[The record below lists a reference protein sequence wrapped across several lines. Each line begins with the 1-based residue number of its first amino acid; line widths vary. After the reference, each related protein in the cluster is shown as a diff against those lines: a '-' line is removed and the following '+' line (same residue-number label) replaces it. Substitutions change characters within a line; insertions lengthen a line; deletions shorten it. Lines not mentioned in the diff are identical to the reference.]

1 MKQIIVTKKDTI
13 SPTDK
18 ETLKENGII
27 LIECE
32 NPNEVRVINQIEG
45 FEADD
50 FVGALIH
57 TVRNSMTSSVRD
69 EFAKNFLDRTK
80 KK

>member
-13 SPTDK
+13 SPSDK
-18 ETLKENGII
+18 DILKENGII

-50 FVGALIH
+50 FVGAMIETIKS
-57 TVRNSMTSSVRD
+57 TVHSSVRD
-69 EFAKNFLDRTK
+69 EFAKKLLDRAK